1 MAFPVVIGPGGKRY
15 ELHEGMKQNFLSL
28 YGEWENG
35 TIMCPSLFPRDFI
48 SPVGDLPGVAP
59 LEQHVLD
66 TIRGDDAEEKIFEI
80 LKRFG
85 EEEKQPMFVVSKL
98 KITELFMKYCMPDLT
113 FQELKN
119 LNEKRKKETENENE
133 KKLDV
138 EIDFAIV
145 HLNIGVIL
153 IEVKATD
160 KWPKRKAFNQLSEG
174 EKIIKGLLHEDSH
187 IPVYKVVAL
196 PSMDGS
202 GYCKD
207 DFVILKKSD
216 VGSCE
221 EFSHWMH
228 SYFNAEKCGS
238 QEKQELRNLL
248 YKLVGERTRVDSSF
262 ERFSDNVHPEKV
274 LSERCKNIWS
284 QACLRQRYEFE
295 CSKRKEKGKK
305 PTAGKRKLDELTECS
320 TAEEKGKKP
329 TGDKRKLDELTEC
342 STAEDKGKTPT
353 AGKRKL
359 DELTECS
366 TAEEK
371 GKTPT
376 AGKRKLDE
384 LTECSTAEEKG
395 KKSMRLVKT
404 ADEPGLAV
412 MAKDIVFLNPEQLCI
427 FEGSIHQLISGAP
440 GTGKTILLQYKALE
454 CVRKGEKVVIF
465 VPPPLNKKYEAF
477 FEEKEASSGV
487 SIYTWEDFANLVPE
501 SEEKFHL
508 FVDELQI
515 LFANKKHLEFHLV
528 SLVKKQKNFDNC
540 YCWFAYDETQALK
553 TWDLDLLTHSDIL
566 KFRAAFL
573 GFIVTITDLN
583 DQEKTRNYKFVESHL
598 KTVMRSTEQVFEF
611 VNKFAHKTGF
621 YSKMLCRK
629 EQLYKSKHGDD
640 VPPFLKEYWK
650 GVIGHRV
657 GGHQV
662 EEVETNSLKKV
673 LESILGEVH
682 VNRQKLKEVAVLVT
696 SDWMLE
702 ELSSMCKNVGI
713 PLCAV
718 GEAKDALVLDHGGKT
733 HSFEWPVVIAVC
745 EIGLHRYPD
754 SSMLK
759 YYHALWFL
767 IFSRAVVKLV
777 VFNVTGHLKNLMRR
791 RRYRNPQSIL
801 SSGGPGEGL

>member
-1 MAFPVVIGPGGKRY
+1 MLITACSILVEMAFPVVKGPGGKRY
-15 ELHEGMKQNFLSL
+15 ELFEGMKQHFLSL

-35 TIMCPSLFPRDFI
+35 TIMCPPLFPRDFI
-48 SPVGDLPGVAP
+48 SPVGDLPGVPP
-59 LEQHVLD
+59 LKPHVLD

-80 LKRFG
+80 LKQFG
-85 EEEKQPMFVVSKL
+85 EKENQPMFVLTKL
-98 KITELFMKYCMPDLT
+98 KITELFMKYCMPDQT
-113 FQELKN
+113 FQDSKILS
-119 LNEKRKKETENENE
+119 EKK

-145 HLNIGVIL
+145 HLKIGIIL
-153 IEVKATD
+153 VEVKATD
-160 KWPKRKAFNQLSEG
+160 KWPNSKAFNQLSEG

-202 GYCKD
+202 GNCKD

-228 SYFNAEKCGS
+228 SHFNAERCGS

-305 PTAGKRKLDELTECS
+305 PTADKPKLDELTKCS
-320 TAEEKGKKP
+320 TAEEKAKNP
-329 TGDKRKLDELTEC
+329 TGDKRKLDEL
-342 STAEDKGKTPT
+342 A
-353 AGKRKL
+353 
-359 DELTECS
+359 
-366 TAEEK
+366 
-371 GKTPT
+371 
-376 AGKRKLDE
+376 
-384 LTECSTAEEKG
+384 ECSTAEEKG

-427 FEGSIHQLISGAP
+427 FEGSNHQLITGASGS
-440 GTGKTILLQYKALE
+440 GKTILLQYKALE

-515 LFANKKHLEFHLV
+515 LFANKKLTEFHLM
-528 SLVKKQKNFDNC
+528 SLLEKQKNFDNF

-566 KFRAAFL
+566 QFRCAFL
-573 GFIVTITDLN
+573 ALILTMTALK

-611 VNKFAHKTGF
+611 VKQFAHKTGF
-621 YSKMLCRK
+621 YSKMLCAK

-702 ELSSMCKNVGI
+702 DLSSMCKNVGI

-718 GEAKDALVLDHGGKT
+718 GEAKDALVLDHGGKA

-745 EIGLHRYPD
+745 EKGLHHDPD